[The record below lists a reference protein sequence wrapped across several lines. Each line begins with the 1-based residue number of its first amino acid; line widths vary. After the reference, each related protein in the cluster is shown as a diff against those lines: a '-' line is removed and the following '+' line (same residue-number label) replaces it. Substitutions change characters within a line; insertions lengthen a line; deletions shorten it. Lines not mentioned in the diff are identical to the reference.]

1 MNIYENLATE
11 IIVSIFKTSAYWKK
25 EIVFNFLLKPFK
37 KNIEHIK
44 DVTSQETLKDTKP
57 DFTIHLKD
65 KKEIHFEVKINNAEL
80 TTSEKKENSRDAF
93 LIMSDYIHRENIP
106 LKTEYILTWE
116 DFFDEI
122 DKKEA
127 MPCFEELSLL
137 RNCLFGTN
145 KDLDMEFLTQFLY
158 SKDYVTTELKNIFTN
173 LFNLI
178 KKEKKTEPKET
189 DNDCE
194 ISLKEGRNTIS
205 LGYKFGD
212 NYHVGN
218 FYLYL
223 NEDEKHLQLK
233 ENTEFLKKYDK
244 VWYFYK
250 HIEPF
255 IKDNALIKNEKEILD
270 AFLSLYTVTELSP
283 NTETELSPKIYLQIC
298 QTILE
303 RKLYPELEI
312 YAKDKKLIFQ
322 HDDLADIENTYYPK
336 LYFHKKKW
344 DEYFYITF
352 EFDIK
357 EFIKD
362 NKPIKFYYGIWTWD
376 AMKNEEKNNYKILKN
391 LYKINRNKY
400 SSPQNGPFP
409 FKTRRN
415 ERLSTDFF
423 KNINN
428 APENRSNIIETEIE
442 EILAALRK
450 ERL

>member
-11 IIVSIFKTSAYWKK
+11 ILVSIFKTSAYWKK
-25 EIVFNFLLKPFK
+25 EIVFNFLLKPFN
-37 KNIEHIK
+37 KNIEDIK

-65 KKEIHFEVKINNAEL
+65 KIEKTKKEIHFEVKINNAEL

-93 LIMSDYIHRENIP
+93 LIMSDYINRENIP
-106 LKTEYILTWE
+106 LDTEYILTWE

-158 SKDYVTTELKNIFTN
+158 SKDYVTTELKDIFTN

-178 KKEKKTEPKET
+178 KKEEETEPKET

-194 ISLKEGRNTIS
+194 ISLKEGKNTIS

-212 NYHVGN
+212 DYHVGN

-255 IKDNALIKNEKEILD
+255 IKDNALIKTEKEILNG
-270 AFLSLYTVTELSP
+270 FLDKAE
-283 NTETELSPKIYLQIC
+283 ELSPKSYLQIC

-336 LYFHKKKW
+336 LYFHKKNW

-352 EFDIK
+352 EFDITD
-357 EFIKD
+357 FIKGT
-362 NKPIKFYYGIWTWD
+362 KQIKFYYGIWAWNT
-376 AMKNEEKNNYKILKN
+376 MKDEEKNKYKILIN
-391 LYKINRNKY
+391 LYKSEKLEKDKY
-400 SSPQNGPFP
+400 SSPKKKDPFP
-409 FKTRRN
+409 FKTKRN

-423 KNINN
+423 KDINN
-428 APENRSNIIETEIE
+428 APKNRSNIIETEIG
-442 EILAALRK
+442 EILAGLSEK
-450 ERL
+450 GL

>member
-11 IIVSIFKTSAYWKK
+11 ILVSIFKTSAYWKK
-25 EIVFNFLLKPFK
+25 EIVFNFLLKPFN
-37 KNIEHIK
+37 KNIEDIK

-65 KKEIHFEVKINNAEL
+65 KIEKTKKEIHFEVKINNAEL
-80 TTSEKKENSRDAF
+80 TNSEKKKNSRDAF
-93 LIMSDYIHRENIP
+93 LIMSDYINREYIP
-106 LKTEYILTWE
+106 LNPEYILTWE

-158 SKDYVTTELKNIFTN
+158 SKDYVTTELKDIFTN

-178 KKEKKTEPKET
+178 KKEEKTEPKET

-194 ISLKEGRNTIS
+194 ISLKEGKNTIS

-212 NYHVGN
+212 DYHVGN

-255 IKDNALIKNEKEILD
+255 IKDNALIKNEKEILN
-270 AFLSLYTVTELSP
+270 AFLSLNTV
-283 NTETELSPKIYLQIC
+283 TELSPKIYLQIC

-303 RKLYPELEI
+303 RKLYPELEA
-312 YAKDKKLIFQ
+312 YAKKKKLIFQ
-322 HDDLADIENTYYPK
+322 HDDLADIEDTYYPK
-336 LYFHKKKW
+336 LYFHKKNW

-357 EFIKD
+357 DFIKE
-362 NKPIKFYYGIWTWD
+362 NKQIKFCCGIWAWD
-376 AMKNEEKNNYKILKN
+376 TMKNEEKN
-391 LYKINRNKY
+391 KY
-400 SSPQNGPFP
+400 SPSKNGPFP
-409 FKTRRN
+409 LKTMRN
-415 ERLSTDFF
+415 KLSTEFF
-423 KNINN
+423 KNS
-428 APENRSNIIETEIE
+428 ENLFKEIKKTIE
-442 EILAALRK
+442 EILTALGEK
-450 ERL
+450 GL

>member
-11 IIVSIFKTSAYWKK
+11 ILVSIFKTSAYWKK
-25 EIVFNFLLKPFK
+25 EIVFNFLLKPFN
-37 KNIEHIK
+37 KNIEDIK

-65 KKEIHFEVKINNAEL
+65 KIGKTKKEIHFEVKINNAEL
-80 TTSEKKENSRDAF
+80 TTSEMEENSRDAF
-93 LIMSDYIHRENIP
+93 LIMSDYIHREDIH

-158 SKDYVTTELKNIFTN
+158 SKDYVTTELKDIFKK

-178 KKEKKTEPKET
+178 KKEEKTEPKET

-212 NYHVGN
+212 DYHVGN

-255 IKDNALIKNEKEILD
+255 IKDNALIKNEKEILNG
-270 AFLSLYTVTELSP
+270 FLDKAE
-283 NTETELSPKIYLQIC
+283 ELSPKSYLQIS

-357 EFIKD
+357 DFIKE
-362 NKPIKFYYGIWTWD
+362 NEKIKFYYGIWTWD
-376 AMKNEEKNNYKILKN
+376 AMKNEETDNYKILKN
-391 LYKINRNKY
+391 LYKSEKLEKDKY
-400 SSPQNGPFP
+400 SSPKKGPFP
-409 FKTRRN
+409 FKTKRN

-423 KNINN
+423 KDINN

>member
-11 IIVSIFKTSAYWKK
+11 ILVSIFKTSAYWKK
-25 EIVFNFLLKPFK
+25 EIVFNFLLNPFK
-37 KNIEHIK
+37 KNIEDIK

-178 KKEKKTEPKET
+178 KKEEKTEPKET

-194 ISLKEGRNTIS
+194 ISLKKGKNTIS
-205 LGYKFGD
+205 LGYEFGD
-212 NYHVGN
+212 DYHVGH
-218 FYLYL
+218 FYISL
-223 NEDEKHLQLK
+223 NKNTEHLQLK
-233 ENTEFLKKYDK
+233 ETTEFLKKYDK

-255 IKDNALIKNEKEILD
+255 IKDNALIKTEKEILNG
-270 AFLSLYTVTELSP
+270 FLDKAE
-283 NTETELSPKIYLQIC
+283 ELSPKSYLQIC

-303 RKLYPELEI
+303 KELYPKLHN
-312 YAKDKKLIFQ
+312 YAKNNSLKFVYDN
-322 HDDLADIENTYYPK
+322 LADIENTYYPK
-336 LYFHKKKW
+336 LYFHKKNW
-344 DEYFYITF
+344 YEHFYIILQF
-352 EFDIK
+352 NLEDFFNRGQDMKYI
-357 EFIKD
+357 
-362 NKPIKFYYGIWTWD
+362 YGIWTWD
-376 AMKNEEKNNYKILKN
+376 WLKSEYGKEYTKLKN
-391 LYKINRNKY
+391 LYKSLNKQLKLEKY
-400 SSPQNGPFP
+400 STVQYLQTPL
-409 FKTRRN
+409 KTKN
-415 ERLSTDFF
+415 QTPLTTNFF
-423 KNINN
+423 NKPDEFLEQIIN
-428 APENRSNIIETEIE
+428 TIE
-442 EILAALRK
+442 EILTALSEK
-450 ERL
+450 GL